1 MVCTIKSSALH
12 CTTLRTLFINALLQ
26 CCKDCA
32 HRNLHAVQSKCARW
46 SSVFVPCLQ
55 IRVGRFDSGS
65 RLHLILHAVPHSL
78 QFCSATA
85 TQTPLAH
92 NSHSRRHKQRC
103 ALWFT
108 LWNAVSGK
116 NGLRYPIDKHELAKL
131 IQRLYKSQATLRDCD
146 FELILGR
153 ESHTIFQVHKELP
166 VRFFNDKF
174 VGLLVFANSAEDR
187 SEQSRTL

>member
-12 CTTLRTLFINALLQ
+12 CTTLRTLFTNTLLQ

-32 HRNLHAVQSKCARW
+32 HRKLHAVQSKCARW

-65 RLHLILHAVPHSL
+65 RLQHTLHTVPCNL

-85 TQTPLAH
+85 AHTPLAH
-92 NSHSRRHKQRC
+92 NSHSSRHKKRC
-103 ALWFT
+103 ALCFT

-116 NGLRYPIDKHELAKL
+116 NGPRYLIDKHELAKL
-131 IQRLYKSQATLRDCD
+131 IQR
-146 FELILGR
+146 
-153 ESHTIFQVHKELP
+153 
-166 VRFFNDKF
+166 
-174 VGLLVFANSAEDR
+174 
-187 SEQSRTL
+187 